1 MRSQQLLTALT
12 ITSIAGFALFAVTIT
27 YIDKPLWIDELH
39 TSWTIHGG
47 FADVIPRGNA
57 GNQAPLYY
65 FILKAVTEFAG
76 SSELVLRSFSVIS
89 TIACIALMT
98 GWGVMK
104 KVHPVLLGSVMVM
117 FATDR
122 LVTLFALEARPYA
135 FLMFLTILLF
145 TLQTTRIQHFPAR
158 VLKEVMWTL
167 CATAMFYT
175 HYTALPIIVV
185 LFLSR
190 VAFRN
195 DNQIAIKLLMLQF
208 VTIVAFAV
216 GRLDHFT
223 AVFAMRDNWAT
234 FIKPERATFEGLVT
248 SFPVIALVMIPCG
261 LLLLDHFLQKHQA
274 NTKPEIHVGR
284 SPSDSSIKTLFTWG
298 LLPLLTA
305 WICTRFELVNW
316 FFPRYLITIAPA
328 FYLLFCVAIS
338 RLQRPVIKIMG
349 FLIVICTWGV
359 LGHSVKERYLAETVT
374 VKREAW
380 KQIVQYLNAQ
390 TGSGNV
396 LLMSGLIEDPQLT
409 SPQVVQSSSVPL
421 QQYCQFPVRGLYN
434 LEQRWNVTALSS
446 TEPSAVTLLPYLK
459 TPRTWAIVRGSRR
472 ILQWEQITQTT
483 FDKQQYSRIDFPGN
497 VALFTWRKQ
506 NHYDRAQTVR

>member
-1 MRSQQLLTALT
+1 MRPQQILATLT
-12 ITSIAGFALFAVTIT
+12 ITAIAGFVLVAITIT

-39 TSWTIHGG
+39 TSWTINGG

-65 FILKAVTEFAG
+65 FILKAITELAG
-76 SSELVLRSFSVIS
+76 PSESVLRSFSVIS
-89 TIACIALMT
+89 IIASIALMA

-104 KVHPVLLGSVMVM
+104 KVHPLLLGCVMVM
-117 FATDR
+117 FASDR
-122 LVTLFALEARPYA
+122 SIALFALEARPYA

-145 TLQTTRIQHFPAR
+145 TLQTTRIQHFPSR
-158 VLKEVMWTL
+158 VLTEVAWTL

-190 VAFRN
+190 LVLRN
-195 DNQIAIKLLMLQF
+195 DNQITTKILLLQF
-208 VTIVAFAV
+208 VTIAAFAV

-223 AVFAMRDNWAT
+223 SVFAQRDNWAT
-234 FIKPERATFEGLVT
+234 FIKPERASIEGLAT
-248 SFPVIALVMIPCG
+248 SFPIIALVMIPCG
-261 LLLLDHFLQKHQA
+261 LLILDRLLQKHQA
-274 NTKPEIHVGR
+274 NTKTENNNELSV
-284 SPSDSSIKTLFTWG
+284 SDSSIKTLLMWG

-305 WICTRFELVNW
+305 WICTRFAWVNW

-328 FYLLFCVAIS
+328 FYLLFCAVICRLKHPAI
-338 RLQRPVIKIMG
+338 KTAG
-349 FLIVICTWGV
+349 FLIAICAWGV
-359 LGHSVKERYLAETVT
+359 LGHSVAERYSADAVT
-374 VKREAW
+374 VKRESW

-396 LLMSGLIEDPQLT
+396 LLMSGLIEDPQLAAQ
-409 SPQVVQSSSVPL
+409 QVVQSGRVPL
-421 QQYCQFPVRGLYN
+421 QQYCQFPVRGLYS

-446 TEPSAVTLLPYLK
+446 ADTSAATLQPYLM
-459 TPRTWAIVRGSRR
+459 TPRTWVIVRGSRR
-472 ILQWEQITQTT
+472 IRQWEQLTQQT
-483 FDKQQYSRIDFPGN
+483 FHKQQYSRIDFTGN

-506 NHYDRAQTVR
+506 NH

>member
-1 MRSQQLLTALT
+1 MRPQQILATLT
-12 ITSIAGFALFAVTIT
+12 ITAVAGFALVAITIT
-27 YIDKPLWIDELH
+27 YIDQPLWIDELH
-39 TSWTIHGG
+39 TSWTINGG

-65 FILKAVTEFAG
+65 FILKAITALAG
-76 SSELVLRSFSVIS
+76 PSESVLRSFSVAS
-89 TIACIALMT
+89 TIACIVLMT

-104 KVHPVLLGSVMVM
+104 KVHPVLLGCAMVM

-145 TLQTTRIQHFPAR
+145 TLQTTRIQHFPSW

-175 HYTALPIIVV
+175 HYTALPIIAV

-190 VAFRN
+190 VVFRN
-195 DNQIAIKLLMLQF
+195 DSQITIKLLLLQF
-208 VTIVAFAV
+208 VTIVAFAI
-216 GRLDHFT
+216 GRLDHF
-223 AVFAMRDNWAT
+223 ASVFAMRDNWAT
-234 FIKPERATFEGLVT
+234 FIKPERATIEGLAT
-248 SFPVIALVMIPCG
+248 SFPIIALVLIPCG
-261 LLLLDHFLQKHQA
+261 LLILDRLLQKHQA
-274 NTKPEIHVGR
+274 NTKLKNNDER
-284 SPSDSSIKTLFTWG
+284 SLSDFSIKTLLMWG

-305 WICTRFELVNW
+305 WICTRFAWVNW

-328 FYLLFCVAIS
+328 FYLLLCAAIC
-338 RLQRPVIKIMG
+338 RLQQPVIKTAG
-349 FLIVICTWGV
+349 LLIVICTWGV
-359 LGHSVKERYLAETVT
+359 LGHSVAERYLADTVT
-374 VKREAW
+374 VKRESW

-396 LLMSGLIEDPQLT
+396 LLMSGLIEDPQLAAQ
-409 SPQVVQSSSVPL
+409 QVVQSGRMPL
-421 QQYCQFPVRGLYN
+421 QQYCQFPVRGLYS

-446 TEPSAVTLLPYLK
+446 ADTSAATLQPYLMS
-459 TPRTWAIVRGSRR
+459 PRTWVIVRGSRL
-472 ILQWEQITQTT
+472 IHQWEQLTQQS
-483 FDKQQYSRIDFPGN
+483 FHKQQYSRIDFSGN

-506 NHYDRAQTVR
+506 NH

>member
-1 MRSQQLLTALT
+1 MRPKQILATLT
-12 ITSIAGFALFAVTIT
+12 IIAIAGFALVAITIT

-39 TSWTIHGG
+39 TSWTINGR
-47 FADVIPRGNA
+47 FVDVIPRGNA

-65 FILKAVTEFAG
+65 FILKAITALAG
-76 SSELVLRSFSVIS
+76 PSESVLRSFSVAS
-89 TIACIALMT
+89 TIACIVLMT

-104 KVHPVLLGSVMVM
+104 KVHPVLLGCAMVM

-145 TLQTTRIQHFPAR
+145 TLQTTRIQHFPSW

-175 HYTALPIIVV
+175 HYTALPIIAV

-190 VAFRN
+190 VVFRN
-195 DNQIAIKLLMLQF
+195 DSQITIKLLLLQF
-208 VTIVAFAV
+208 VTIVAFAI
-216 GRLDHFT
+216 GRLDHF
-223 AVFAMRDNWAT
+223 ASVFAMRDNWAT
-234 FIKPERATFEGLVT
+234 FIKPERATIEGLAT
-248 SFPVIALVMIPCG
+248 SFPIIALVLIPCG
-261 LLLLDHFLQKHQA
+261 LLILDRLLQKHQA
-274 NTKPEIHVGR
+274 NTKLKNNDER
-284 SPSDSSIKTLFTWG
+284 SLSDFSIKTLLMWG

-305 WICTRFELVNW
+305 WICTRFAWVNW

-328 FYLLFCVAIS
+328 FYLLLCAAIC
-338 RLQRPVIKIMG
+338 RLQQPVIKTAG
-349 FLIVICTWGV
+349 LLIVICTWGV
-359 LGHSVKERYLAETVT
+359 LGHSVAERYLADTVT
-374 VKREAW
+374 VKRESW

-396 LLMSGLIEDPQLT
+396 LLMSGLIEDPQLAVQ
-409 SPQVVQSSSVPL
+409 QVVQSGRVPL
-421 QQYCQFPVRGLYN
+421 QQYCQFPVRGLYS

-446 TEPSAVTLLPYLK
+446 ADTSAATLQPYLMS
-459 TPRTWAIVRGSRR
+459 PRTWVIVRGSRL
-472 ILQWEQITQTT
+472 IHQWEQLTQQS
-483 FDKQQYSRIDFPGN
+483 FHKQQYSRIDFSGN

-506 NHYDRAQTVR
+506 NH